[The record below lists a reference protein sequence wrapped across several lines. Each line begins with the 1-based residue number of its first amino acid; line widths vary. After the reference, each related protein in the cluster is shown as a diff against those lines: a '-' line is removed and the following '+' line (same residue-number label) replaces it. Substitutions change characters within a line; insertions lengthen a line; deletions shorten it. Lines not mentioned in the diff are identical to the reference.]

1 MSSAAR
7 AAAPVAPQ
15 PTPAGGA
22 SPSTQPAPGAAADGE
37 AGAGWVVA
45 ALFAFALVLGAYF
58 SFRFGGRWSEAD
70 TATIADTIRAMVRDQ
85 TLLSPSG
92 SIYSNGYA
100 FGAVTTFVLAFTGLD
115 LPTLMQSVYPLVS
128 ASLALVAWPLYREL
142 TGSTRGATLATLLMF
157 AQPELVFVILRGSHE
172 RILRVLLLISLF
184 LLIRSFRFSDRPRS
198 YAAYVSLFYLTV
210 YGVIATNSFFGS
222 SYIGAL
228 AITLVGSWFGGFF
241 GPNLAWVSQA
251 TRQRLIYVPV
261 FCLVLVFL
269 FNSYIYPP
277 AGAVTSQVPDI
288 LDRLSRLLLTTSPES
303 GPSAVTSYDPYA
315 AVVDQWIDVKV
326 YFLLSTGT
334 FFLMIA
340 SAIVWLRTGLR
351 WLAGGAHRPTLGQW
365 LLWLFYAAFALQG
378 GLSIVADR
386 AGALG
391 GNLQHRTFPSFV
403 MVAAPMVALYFVDW
417 RPGRRTRMLGAFGL
431 GLLAVLAIV
440 KATNEPAVSNKWTF
454 YLPAEVAAM
463 EFAGQHVE
471 QSEYWSEFDERLRT
485 VQSLLGSSAE
495 ARPYGGQIDPS
506 TRNFLVTDVA
516 RLRSARLNRP
526 LPPVLGELRVYDN
539 GAGQMYHI
547 RARSPYQD

>member
-7 AAAPVAPQ
+7 AAPPASPQ
-15 PTPAGGA
+15 PTPRRQAE
-22 SPSTQPAPGAAADGE
+22 PTTQPAPATAADGE
-37 AGAGWVVA
+37 TGAGWVVA

-58 SFRFGGRWSEAD
+58 SFRFGGRWSEGD
-70 TATIADTIRAMVRDQ
+70 TATIADTIRTMVRDQ

-92 SIYSNGYA
+92 AIYSNGYA
-100 FGAVTTFVLAFTGLD
+100 FGAVSTFVLAFTGLD
-115 LPTLMQSVYPLVS
+115 VATLMQSVYPLVS
-128 ASLALVAWPLYREL
+128 ASLALVAWPLFREL
-142 TGSTRGATLATLLMF
+142 TGSSRGATLATLLMF
-157 AQPELVFVILRGSHE
+157 AQPEFVFVILRGSHE
-172 RILRVLLLISLF
+172 RVLRVVLLISLF
-184 LLIRSFRFSDRPRS
+184 LLVRSFRFSERPPA
-198 YAAYVSLFYLTV
+198 YAAYVSLFYLSV
-210 YGVIATNSFFGS
+210 YGLIATNSFFGS
-222 SYIGAL
+222 SYIWAL
-228 AITLVGSWFGGFF
+228 AIALVGSWFGGFL
-241 GPNLAWVSQA
+241 GPNLARVSQA
-251 TRQRLIYVPV
+251 TRQRLIYVPI

-269 FNSYIYPP
+269 FNTYIYPP

-303 GPSAVTSYDPYA
+303 GPSAVTAYDPYA

-326 YFLLSTGT
+326 YFLLSAGT
-334 FFLMIA
+334 FLLMIA

-351 WLAGGAHRPTLGQW
+351 WLAGGPHRPTLGHW

-378 GLSIVADR
+378 ALSVVADR

-391 GNLQHRTFPSFV
+391 GNLQHRSFPSFV
-403 MVAAPMVALYFVDW
+403 MVAAPMVALYLVEW
-417 RPGRRTRMLGAFGL
+417 QPGKRVRMLGAGGL

-463 EFAGQHVE
+463 AFAGQHVE
-471 QSEYWSEFDERLRT
+471 QSAYWSEFDERLRT
-485 VQSLLGSSAE
+485 VESLLSTAIE
-495 ARPYGGQIDPS
+495 ARPYGGPIDPS
-506 TRNFLVTDVA
+506 TRDFLVTDVA

-539 GAGQMYHI
+539 GASQIYHI